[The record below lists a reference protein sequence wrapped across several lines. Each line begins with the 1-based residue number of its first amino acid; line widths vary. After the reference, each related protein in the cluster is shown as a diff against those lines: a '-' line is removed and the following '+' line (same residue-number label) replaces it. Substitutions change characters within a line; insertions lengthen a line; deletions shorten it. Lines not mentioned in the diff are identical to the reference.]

1 MRKTTPGVICVILLA
16 TSVFVGAQGL
26 SANDSLRL
34 HTMLRDASDAVKKN
48 YYDSTYHG
56 LNWDARFREYDEKL
70 KSAPSLNAGLTMIAA
85 FLDGLKDSHTYFSPP
100 PRPYRLD
107 YGYRLAPIGDEIL
120 VTRVRPGTD
129 AEKKVQPG
137 DRLLALD
144 GGPVTR
150 ETFATMEYVLN
161 TLSPRQTTR
170 LTLRDPNAAER
181 EVVVETKVVPGRQ
194 VRNLTGAGA
203 DMEMN
208 DLIKEQELDERQYRQ
223 KIAEIGDV
231 MIWKMPVFLLENSEI
246 DKLFSIAHRHS
257 TLILDLR
264 ENPGGL
270 VDAAR
275 RMISNLFDH
284 DVKVFD
290 RMTRHGRAAFVAKSR
305 GGSAYTG
312 KLIVL
317 IDSGSASSAEIL
329 ARVVQLEKR
338 GTVIGDRSAGAV
350 METQILPFAQGGATA
365 IFYAVAVT
373 DADLLMADGKSLEG
387 AGVRPDELA
396 LPTPLDLAAGRDPV
410 LAHAARMAGLSL
422 DAVAAGK
429 LFPFE
434 WRPF

>member
-1 MRKTTPGVICVILLA
+1 MRFPAALCGCLLA
-16 TSVFVGAQGL
+16 TSGLVGAQNL
-26 SANDSLRL
+26 SANDAVRL

-48 YYDSTYHG
+48 YYDSTFHG
-56 LNWDARFREYDEKL
+56 LDWDARFREYDDKV

-107 YGYRLAPIGDEIL
+107 YGYRLAPIGDQIL

-129 AEKKVQPG
+129 AEKKVKPG
-137 DRLLALD
+137 DRVLALD
-144 GGPVTR
+144 GGSVTR
-150 ETFATMEYVLN
+150 ENFATMEYVLN
-161 TLSPRQTTR
+161 TLSPRQTTK
-170 LTLRDPNAAER
+170 LSLRDPAAADR

-203 DMEMN
+203 DMEVS
-208 DLIKEQELDERQYRQ
+208 DLIHQQEIEERQYRQ
-223 KIAEIGDV
+223 KYTEIGDV
-231 MIWKMPVFLLENSEI
+231 MIWKMPLFLLENGEI
-246 DKLFSIAHRHS
+246 DRLFGIARKHS

-275 RMISNLFDH
+275 RMISNLFDR
-284 DVKVFD
+284 DVKMFD
-290 RMTRHGRAAFVAKSR
+290 RLTRRGRTAVMAKSR
-305 GGSAYTG
+305 GSSSYTG

-350 METQILPFAQGGATA
+350 METQFLPFATGSEMA

-373 DADLLMADGKSLEG
+373 DADLMMTDGKSLEG
-387 AGVRPDELA
+387 IGVTPDAVA
-396 LPTPLDLAAGRDPV
+396 LPTALDLAAGRDPV
-410 LAHAARMAGLSL
+410 LARAAQLAGLSL
-422 DAVAAGK
+422 DATAAGK

>member
-1 MRKTTPGVICVILLA
+1 MRKTTPGVIVILLG
-16 TSVFVGAQGL
+16 TSVLVGAQGL
-26 SANDSLRL
+26 SANDAVRL

-48 YYDSTYHG
+48 YYDPTYHS
-56 LNWDARFREYDEKL
+56 LNWDARFKEYDEKL

-85 FLDGLKDSHTYFSPP
+85 FLDGLKDSHTYFAPP
-100 PRPYRLD
+100 TRPYRLD

-129 AEKKVQPG
+129 AETKVKPG
-137 DRLLALD
+137 DRLMALD
-144 GGPVTR
+144 GRPVTR
-150 ETFATMEYVLN
+150 ENFGTMEYVLN
-161 TLSPRQTTR
+161 TLSPRQTTK
-170 LTLRDPNAAER
+170 LALRDPSAGDR

-203 DMEMN
+203 DMELN
-208 DLIKEQELDERQYRQ
+208 DLIKQQELDDRQYRQ
-223 KIAEIGDV
+223 KFAEIGDV
-231 MIWKMPVFLLENSEI
+231 MIWKMPVFLLDNGEI
-246 DKLFSIAHRHS
+246 DKLFGIARRHS

-270 VDAAR
+270 VEAAK
-275 RMISNLFDH
+275 RMVANLFDH

-290 RMTRHGRAAFVAKSR
+290 RLTRRGRSAVVVKSR
-305 GGSAYTG
+305 GVSAYAG

-317 IDSGSASSAEIL
+317 VDSGSASSAEIL

-338 GTVIGDRSAGAV
+338 GTVMGDRSAGAV
-350 METQILPFAQGGATA
+350 METQFLSFAQGGETA
-365 IFYAVAVT
+365 IFYSVAVT
-373 DADLLMADGKSLEG
+373 DADLVMTDGNSLEG
-387 AGVRPDELA
+387 VGVKPDELS

-410 LAHAARMAGLSL
+410 LAQAARLAGLSL
-422 DAVAAGK
+422 DPVAAGK